1 MSWRS
6 ANDLYRQPLSI
17 DNTAGAGGAFD
28 ATIAIPADWDHFWS
42 TVLATG
48 YDMRV
53 TAPDGV
59 TVVTK
64 LDLASFNTTTKVG
77 TIEIQD
83 TAPAAGMLQY
93 WLYWGDS
100 TLTSGLTSFVPA
112 SAKTGYI
119 DLGAPVPAYF
129 YAAQA
134 QERLGDTAPK
144 NTMAKTSDTTVF
156 AWVDFSGLMQRRY
169 HAHPTGSAS
178 SRELEC
184 LSYVTIASTGG
195 LTVTTTGTRYEVGA
209 SGAAIVRVQMS
220 GGTTGTDYIVTVT
233 AVTTLGRTL
242 TAKIEVL
249 VRDMNA

>member
-1 MSWRS
+1 VSWRS
-6 ANDLYRQPLSI
+6 ALDTYRQPLSI
-17 DNTAGAGGAFD
+17 DNTAGGAGAFD
-28 ATIAIPADWDHFWS
+28 ATISIPADWDHFWS
-42 TVLATG
+42 NVQSTG

-53 TAPDGV
+53 TGPDGV

-100 TLTSGLTSFVPA
+100 TLGTGLTSFVPA
-112 SAKTGYI
+112 SPKTGYA
-119 DLGAPVPAYF
+119 DLGAPIPGYLF
-129 YAAQA
+129 AAQA
-134 QERLGDTAPK
+134 QERLGDTSPK

-156 AWVDFSGLMQRRY
+156 VWLDFSALMQRRV
-169 HAHPTGSAS
+169 HTHPAAVGSH
-178 SRELEC
+178 EYEC
-184 LSYVTIASTGG
+184 LSYVTVAATAG
-195 LTVTTTGTRYEVGA
+195 LTVTSTGTRYEVGA
-209 SGAAIVRVQMS
+209 AGAAIVRVQIS
-220 GGTTGTDYIVTVT
+220 GGTTATDYILTVT

-242 TAKIEVL
+242 TGKVEVL

>member
-17 DNTAGAGGAFD
+17 DNTAGGSGSFD
-28 ATIAIPADWDHFWS
+28 ATISIPADWDHFWT
-42 TVLATG
+42 TVQSTG

-53 TAPDGV
+53 TGPDGV
-59 TVVTK
+59 TVPSK
-64 LDLASFNTTTKVG
+64 FDLASFNTTNKTG

-100 TLTSGLTSFVPA
+100 TLTSGLTVFSPS
-112 SAKTGYI
+112 SAKTGYA
-119 DLGAPVPAYF
+119 DLGAPVPGYLF
-129 YAAQA
+129 AAQA
-134 QERLGDTAPK
+134 QERLGDTSPK
-144 NTMAKTSDTTVF
+144 NVMAKTSDTTVF
-156 AWVDFSGLMQRRY
+156 AWVDFSALMQRRV
-169 HAHPTGSAS
+169 HVHPAAVGSH
-178 SRELEC
+178 EYEC
-184 LSYVTIASTGG
+184 LSYVTVAATAG

-209 SGAAIVRVQMS
+209 AGAAIVRVQMS
-220 GGTTGTDYIVTVT
+220 GGTTANDYILTVT

-249 VRDMNA
+249 CRDMNA